1 MSELE
6 ARERYYWSKI
16 RQALKVGDIMTCRTM
31 LHGAER
37 ESNGPDFRAKL
48 QGRIGD
54 TFTAGCIALG
64 DPAPLD
70 KEQDHE

>member
-16 RQALKVGDIMTCRTM
+16 RQALKVGDTI
-31 LHGAER
+31 GAGMALGLANVEYPTSDLTWSLRER
-37 ESNGPDFRAKL
+37 IAT
-48 QGRIGD
+48 
-54 TFTAGCIALG
+54 TFTAGLAALG

-70 KEQDHE
+70 KEQDNG